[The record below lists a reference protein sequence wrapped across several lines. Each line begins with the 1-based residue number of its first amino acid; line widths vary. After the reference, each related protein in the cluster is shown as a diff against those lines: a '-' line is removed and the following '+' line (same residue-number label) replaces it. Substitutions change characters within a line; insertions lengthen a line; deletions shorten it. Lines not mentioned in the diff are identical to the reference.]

1 MGKPSKKPTQPA
13 EDKSEDDQAG
23 ETQASQKDPHAANRA
38 PLTLADM
45 EKLLVSME
53 DRIIDKLSAK
63 LSADREII
71 ERHDQ
76 TIQQIETSLNDVE
89 NRLLTLESTC
99 TVLARENEA
108 LKLKADDLE
117 NRSRR
122 NNIRVTGLP
131 EKAEGSLPSA
141 FMEAFLVETFGTAF
155 PAPPPVDRAHRIAIP
170 RRKPDDPPRPFIA
183 RIHRYRDKERI
194 LKLARE
200 SGPLSFRG
208 SEVHIYPTTARRSP
222 GKERHTT
229 R

>member
-1 MGKPSKKPTQPA
+1 MK
-13 EDKSEDDQAG
+13 
-23 ETQASQKDPHAANRA
+23 
-38 PLTLADM
+38 
-45 EKLLVSME
+45 KLLVSME

-63 LSADREII
+63 LSADRAII

-76 TIQQIETSLNDVE
+76 TIQQIEMSLNDVE
-89 NRLLTLESTC
+89 NRLLNLESTC

-117 NRSRR
+117 NRSRP
-122 NNIRVTGLP
+122 NNIRVTDLP

-141 FMEAFLVETFGTAF
+141 FMEAFLVETFRTEAF

-208 SEVHIYPTTARRSP
+208 SEVHIYPDYSAEVSRKRAAYYTVKSQLRSGGFGLSDVLPCQTP
-222 GKERHTT
+222 GYRQKRSEVALLLP
-229 R
+229 